1 MALKLIVQ
9 EHSFEEPGTLT
20 NQVVDVGGT
29 IYNGQATVV
38 LRSFQCF
45 FKDGESHHLKK
56 VVAKITHVKVK
67 ETNVEY
73 DLEFD
78 FKDDSDHL
86 GYGSIIVLVV
96 ADVD

>member
-1 MALKLIVQ
+1 MALNLITQ
-9 EHSFEEPGTLT
+9 EHSFEEPGTIT
-20 NQVVDVGGT
+20 QEVDVGGT
-29 IYNGQATVV
+29 IYEGKATVV

-67 ETNVEY
+67 ETSVEY
-73 DLEFD
+73 DIEFD

-96 ADVD
+96 ADID